1 MAYKQKGIDFGN
13 EPDPVKLKLLKEG
26 KIDKLRMKFKAGK
39 ITRKEFKAAKKEIK
53 KYTDY

>member
-13 EPDPVKLKLLKEG
+13 GPDPEKLKLLKEG
-26 KIDKLRMKFKAGK
+26 KIDRLRMKFKAGK
-39 ITRKEFKAAKKEIK
+39 ITRKEFETEKKEIE